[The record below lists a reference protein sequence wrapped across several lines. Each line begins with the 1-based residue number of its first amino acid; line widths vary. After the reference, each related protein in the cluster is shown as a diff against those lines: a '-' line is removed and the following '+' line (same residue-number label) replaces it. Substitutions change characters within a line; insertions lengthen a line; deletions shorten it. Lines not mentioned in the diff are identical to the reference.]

1 MFYELAKA
9 HINCAYI
16 ETSCPLRV
24 KAITR
29 VPNKL
34 QFQGM
39 IRFQIIS
46 NPMERRVWNCHLL
59 DIFA

>member
-1 MFYELAKA
+1 MIYELAKA
-9 HINCAYI
+9 RINCAYI

-39 IRFQIIS
+39 IRFQTIS
-46 NPMERRVWNCHLL
+46 NPMERKNGTVIC
-59 DIFA
+59 